1 MAGAENCAACQF
13 ARGELSLPAVTDG
26 AMKSRIIYGLLA
38 FALAL
43 NLLAGAKIF
52 RQATST
58 AAHKSDAPLDLE
70 LFNLVLE
77 HVHSDYVDGAKVNN
91 QDLLNG
97 ALKGMVNTLDP
108 HSEFL
113 PPTKYKALQDD
124 TQGQFGG
131 VGIVIT
137 IKDGQLTVVT
147 PMEDTPGFRAGILAG
162 DRLVKIDGHNSV
174 KFTQDEAVKYLR
186 GEPDSVVTVTVFRP
200 SSGVTKELKVTRAVI
215 SLTMVKDVNG
225 KKEFAL
231 GADKIGYAR
240 LIQFSEKTA
249 AELAVALNKLKA
261 QGMRAMILDLR
272 ENPGGLL
279 EQAVAVSEKFLPRG
293 QLVVSTE
300 GPNPINNATHK
311 AEGHGDEL
319 VDKSGTPLPLV
330 ILVNTGTASAAEI
343 VTGCLQ
349 DARRGTVILG
359 EKTFGKGSVQ
369 NIIPLDTGAALK
381 LTVAKYYTPS
391 HKVIHEHGI
400 EPDIVVPTTPE
411 EERDLMLKRSPGG
424 MDTLEEK
431 DRERV
436 RNTRDTQL
444 ERATDLLKGLML
456 YAQMESKEAAIEKLA
471 VKKTSA
477 NSQ

>member
-1 MAGAENCAACQF
+1 MKTRILYG
-13 ARGELSLPAVTDG
+13 SLV
-26 AMKSRIIYGLLA
+26 

-43 NLLAGAKIF
+43 NLVAGAKIF
-52 RQATST
+52 RQATAR
-58 AAHKSDAPLDLE
+58 AAAKPDAPLDLD
-70 LFNLVLE
+70 LFTIVADR
-77 HVHSDYVDGAKVNN
+77 VRSDYVDGAKLNN
-91 QDLLNG
+91 TDLLNG

-113 PPTKYKALQDD
+113 PPQKYKVLQDD

-137 IKDGQLTVVT
+137 VKDGQLTVVT

-162 DRLVKIDGHNSV
+162 DRLVKIDGHNAV

-225 KKEFAL
+225 KKEFPL
-231 GADKIGYAR
+231 SADKIGYAR
-240 LIQFSEKTA
+240 LLQFSEKTA
-249 AELAVALNKLKA
+249 DELEVALDKLKA

-279 EQAVAVSEKFLPRG
+279 EQAVEVSQKFLPRG

-300 GPNPINNATHK
+300 GPNPINNAVHK
-311 AEGHGDEL
+311 AEGHGDDL
-319 VDKSGTPLPLV
+319 VDISGAPLPLV

-424 MDTLEEK
+424 VDTLEEK

-456 YAQMESKEAAIEKLA
+456 YAQMDKPEPKPEKVAAK
-471 VKKTSA
+471 
-477 NSQ
+477 